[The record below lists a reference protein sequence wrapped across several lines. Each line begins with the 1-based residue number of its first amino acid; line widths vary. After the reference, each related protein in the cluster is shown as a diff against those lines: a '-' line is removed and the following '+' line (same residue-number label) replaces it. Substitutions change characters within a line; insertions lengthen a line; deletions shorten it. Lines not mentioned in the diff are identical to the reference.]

1 MYNPLAFLARSLRS
15 WFYPLVSVLVA
26 LSLVLTVPRPGQAFS
41 IWDILIQGVQYI
53 QLSSMSD
60 EQEVQLGQQIN
71 QEVTSQVPIYNNP
84 QLTRYVNDIGQQLA
98 AKSDRPNIPYTF
110 QVVADKAINAFATMG
125 GFVYINAGLMVAA
138 DNEAQLAGVIGHEIG
153 HIAGRHAVEQMKQ
166 MALARGVASVTGL
179 DTNTAVQ
186 IGVELALRLPMSRE
200 DEFNADQRGLAN
212 LGRAGY
218 AQSAMP
224 AFMKKLV
231 SSSSTPTFLNSHP
244 ATEDRIASMNQSL
257 NPAQANQG
265 AGLDSKAYK
274 AKLKALLR
282 A

>member
-26 LSLVLTVPRPGQAFS
+26 LSLVLAVPRPGQAFS
-41 IWDILIQGVQYI
+41 LWDILIQGVEYL
-53 QLSSMSD
+53 QLASMSD

-71 QEVTSQVPIYNNP
+71 QEITSQVPIFNNP
-84 QLTRYVNDIGQQLA
+84 QLTRYLNDIGQRLA
-98 AKSDRPNIPYTF
+98 TKSDRTNIPYTF
-110 QVVADKAINAFATMG
+110 QVVADKSINAFATMG

-153 HIAGRHAVEQMKQ
+153 HIAGRHALEQMKQ

-200 DEFNADQRGLAN
+200 DEFDADRRGLTN

-231 SSSSTPTFLNSHP
+231 SSSSTPSFLNSHP

-265 AGLDSKAYK
+265 DGLDSKAYK